1 MSAPRPHRWRFG
13 VCLLF
18 LTSLLSW
25 GCDGEKPPGVNSSVD
40 TAGTDS
46 GTVAVAKDSPLREKI
61 QTAAV
66 ERRDVRPRFL
76 APASVEAD
84 PSRLAKIAPP
94 LTGQVRQL
102 LVHQGDLVRKAQP
115 LFVLDAPDLVA
126 ARADLLRARTV
137 LIQTDQAL
145 RRAQDL
151 LAHAVAAQRD
161 VEEAEAARNVAR
173 DDLRRAET
181 RLQLLGINSGDVD
194 APLVVRSP
202 LAGQVLSLATAP
214 GEFRND
220 PTTPLLVV
228 ADLST
233 LWVTANVPERD
244 DDRVHANDDASVRV
258 AAYPEREFLGRV
270 LFIENVLDPDTRT
283 VKVRIQLQNPDGLL
297 KPGMFATVTFIGAPA
312 ETIVVPTTALL
323 VGDGTYVWVETAP
336 WTFAKRAVQ
345 IASQDR
351 DSAVIASGLKPGE
364 RIIVRNGA
372 LLQ

>member
-1 MSAPRPHRWRFG
+1 MLVIRPDRWG
-13 VCLLF
+13 VRVSLLF
-18 LTSLLSW
+18 FAAMLWSD
-25 GCDGEKPPGVNSSVD
+25 CEHEKPSGRDDAVD
-40 TAGTDS
+40 TAGADS
-46 GTVAVAKDSPLREKI
+46 GTIAVAKGSPLRDKV
-61 QTAAV
+61 QTEVV
-66 ERRDVRPRFL
+66 ERRLVRPHFL

-94 LTGQVRQL
+94 MTGQVRQL
-102 LVHQGDLVRKAQP
+102 LVHQGELVEKGQP
-115 LFVLDAPDLVA
+115 LFILDAPDLVT

-137 LIQTDQAL
+137 LVQTEQAL
-145 RRAQDL
+145 RRVQDL
-151 LAHAVAAQRD
+151 LEHSVAAKRD

-173 DDLRRAET
+173 DDVRRAET
-181 RLQLLGINSGDVD
+181 RLHLLGINSGDVD
-194 APLVVRSP
+194 APLIVRSP
-202 LAGQVLSLATAP
+202 LAGQVLSLATSP

-244 DDRVHANDDASVRV
+244 VDRVHANDEASVRV
-258 AAYPEREFLGRV
+258 AAFPTREFVGRV

-283 VKVRIQLQNPDGLL
+283 VKVRIQLQNPGALL
-297 KPGMFATVTFIGAPA
+297 KPGMFATVTFLGSPV

-323 VGDGTYVWVETAP
+323 VADGTFVWVEKAP
-336 WTFAKRAVQ
+336 WTFAKRPVR

-351 DSAVIASGLKPGE
+351 DSAVISAGLQPGE
-364 RIIVRNGA
+364 RIVIRNGA